1 MLPGMLINV
10 GWMALVAGSAVAFLV
25 WAWRRGQF
33 RGAEDAKYRMLED
46 REPEPWPSRKDG
58 KR

>member
-1 MLPGMLINV
+1 MLPGMWINV
-10 GWMALVAGSAVAFLV
+10 GWMALVALTALALLV

-33 RGAEDAKYRMLED
+33 RDTEEAAHRMLED
-46 REPEPWPSRKDG
+46 REPEPWPSRKDD